1 MVLTSVFFGANL
13 NLIAFLSV
21 IKEVDWKQRKFRI
34 NLVRTIIV
42 VGIDTGYCLYLVY

>member
-1 MVLTSVFFGANL
+1 MVLTSVFFGASL

-34 NLVRTIIV
+34 NLVRTIV
-42 VGIDTGYCLYLVY
+42 VGMDTGYCLYLVY

>member
-34 NLVRTIIV
+34 NLVRTTV
-42 VGIDTGYCLYLVY
+42 VGMDTGYCLYLVY